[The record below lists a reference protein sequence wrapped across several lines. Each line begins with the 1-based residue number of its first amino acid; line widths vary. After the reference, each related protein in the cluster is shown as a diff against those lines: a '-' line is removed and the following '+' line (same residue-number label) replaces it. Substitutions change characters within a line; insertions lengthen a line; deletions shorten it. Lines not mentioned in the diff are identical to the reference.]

1 MQLSSLEISQFI
13 EEFSLHM
20 RKLQI
25 ERKNALKF
33 SLSTEQI
40 LLQWQEHFGCDAT
53 VTITIRKRF
62 GTLSMSIAL
71 EGEKY
76 NPLTADSD
84 EQEFSTKLLNNLGL
98 APIYNYKM
106 GINYII
112 FKLSRQKDNSV
123 LVLLISVV
131 AAVLLGILGLKF
143 FASLASDIMTQFLV
157 PVRTTIMNTL
167 TAVAVPLL

>member
-84 EQEFSTKLLNNLGL
+84 EQEFSRSFLT
-98 APIYNYKM
+98 
-106 GINYII
+106 
-112 FKLSRQKDNSV
+112 
-123 LVLLISVV
+123 ISDSP
-131 AAVLLGILGLKF
+131 LY
-143 FASLASDIMTQFLV
+143 
-157 PVRTTIMNTL
+157 TTIKW
-167 TAVAVPLL
+167 A